1 MQRDA
6 EVAEPGI
13 GGSGRAGLLLEN
25 GLFRLDFAR
34 RVTLAM
40 LEDVPFDRWCLQP
53 VADANHAMW
62 ITGHLAAIDDFFL
75 VNVGGRTSA
84 LPAGWTALFATGS
97 KPVADLDAYPAP
109 EVLMQQLAARRE
121 DLKSWFRSLG
131 EEELLSPLPAG
142 MRFAANLAELM
153 PSVAWHEAWHGGQL
167 SLVRKALG
175 LAPKLG

>member
-1 MQRDA
+1 MNRDA
-6 EVAEPGI
+6 EVAGHT
-13 GGSGRAGLLLEN
+13 GLLLEN

-53 VADANHAMW
+53 VAGGNHAMW
-62 ITGHLAAIDDFFL
+62 IAGHLAATDDFFL
-75 VNVGGRTSA
+75 VNVGRRTSA
-84 LPAGWTALFATGS
+84 LPEGWTGLFATGS

-109 EVLMQQLAARRE
+109 EVVMAQLAARRE
-121 DLKSWFRSLG
+121 DLQSWFRSLT
-131 EEELLSPLPAG
+131 EAELRTPLPAG

-175 LAPKLG
+175 LAPKFG